1 MSDEAERIAPV
12 TDVRMTSALGAM
24 FIPAA
29 AIVSLPIAILVLLL
43 TGFSV
48 ASDVVFGAEAMVSGL
63 VTYWA
68 FKRVLRKRLVISNR
82 LPYSLMWLWVPL
94 CIYVMVAQPFD

>member
-1 MSDEAERIAPV
+1 
-12 TDVRMTSALGAM
+12 MTSTLGAT

-29 AIVSLPIAILVLLL
+29 AIVSLPIALLVLLL

-63 VTYWA
+63 VTHWA
-68 FKRVLRKRLVISNR
+68 YKRILRKRLVISNK
-82 LPYSLMWLWVPL
+82 LPYSLIWLWVPL
-94 CIYVMVAQPFD
+94 CIYVMSVRPFD